1 MPLTILGIGT
11 AVPHHRISPVESAA
25 MAARISASTP
35 GRAALLARIQR
46 RSGVNLRHSVLLESA
61 DHEAGIDGRMPFYGE
76 NSPSTGARIR
86 AFETHAE
93 PLALQAAHRALADAG
108 LAPERITHLITVS
121 CTGFQAPGFDL
132 ALMAQ
137 LPLDPDVERT
147 HVGFMGCHGA
157 LNGLRVARAFV
168 EADPNACVLLCAVE
182 LCSLHMHYGW
192 DAEKVVANALFADG
206 AGALVATGAAGAAG
220 AAADTPP
227 LQVLASGS
235 TLIPG
240 SSDLMSWT
248 IADHGFEMTLSAKVP
263 AAVAAHLRPWL
274 ERWLN
279 ARGEGLPA
287 IGSWALHP
295 GGPRILA
302 AVATAVE
309 LEPSQIEP
317 SAAVL
322 RQFGNMSSATILFI
336 LERLRQGNAPRP
348 WVALAFGPGLTVEA
362 SLLG

>member
-1 MPLTILGIGT
+1 MPMTILGIGT
-11 AVPHHRISPVESAA
+11 AVPRHRISQGESAA
-25 MAARISASTP
+25 MAERISGSSP
-35 GRAALLARIQR
+35 ERAALLARIQR
-46 RSGVNLRHSVLLESA
+46 RSGVSVRHSVLLESA
-61 DHEAGIDGRMPFYGE
+61 QHEADIHGRMPFYGDS
-76 NSPSTGARIR
+76 SPSTGERIR
-86 AFETHAE
+86 RFEAHAE
-93 PLALQAAHRALADAG
+93 PLALEVARGALADAG
-108 LAPERITHLITVS
+108 LAPERITHLVTVC

-132 ALMAQ
+132 ALMDQ
-137 LPLDPDVERT
+137 LPLNPDVERT

-168 EADPNACVLLCAVE
+168 EADPAACVLLCAVE
-182 LCSLHMHYGW
+182 LCSLHMYYGW
-192 DAEKVVANALFADG
+192 DPEKLVANSLFADG
-206 AGALVATGAAGAAG
+206 AGALVATGPAEVAGPASG
-220 AAADTPP
+220 APP
-227 LQVLASGS
+227 LQVLGSGS

-263 AAVAAHLRPWL
+263 ETIAAHLRPWL
-274 ERWLN
+274 ERWLSS
-279 ARGEGLPA
+279 RGESLA
-287 IGSWALHP
+287 SIGSWALHP

-302 AVATAVE
+302 AVAAAAE
-309 LEPSQIEP
+309 LDQSQIEP

-336 LERLRQGNAPRP
+336 LERLRHRNAPRP